1 MRYRLMTY
9 TRRCVCAS
17 RERNQMVFILKYEKK
32 EGRGERGKKSSK
44 KSKIESCSFAIL
56 YTQKK
61 YNENNFVDDNRLF
74 FLLSDENF
82 FLHLFK
88 IDI

>member
-9 TRRCVCAS
+9 TRRCVCA
-17 RERNQMVFILKYEKK
+17 REREKEK
-32 EGRGERGKKSSK
+32 PNGVYFEIRKKKSKGEKLPK

-56 YTQKK
+56 YTKK
-61 YNENNFVDDNRLF
+61 NENNFVDDNRLF
-74 FLLSDENF
+74 FFFSRTIF
-82 FLHLFK
+82 FLHILK